1 MRKNNE
7 CYENARWKN
16 EWTSNVVYF
25 FNGPLEFLSQVLP
38 LALGLLLQKSG
49 IELTTASL
57 VSMYIAS
64 MNLSGPIQRIMYSI
78 SDIQRSQTVKEKN
91 IFIIGRILFRNII
104 SDSRIFS

>member
-1 MRKNNE
+1 MLRE
-7 CYENARWKN
+7 CSLEN

-25 FNGPLEFLSQVLP
+25 SMVLLEFLSQVLP

-57 VSMYIAS
+57 VSMYIAT

-78 SDIQRSQTVKEKN
+78 SDIQAIANSEKKKYFHYWKN
-91 IFIIGRILFRNII
+91 LV
-104 SDSRIFS
+104 

>member
-1 MRKNNE
+1 MLRE
-7 CYENARWKN
+7 CSWKN

-57 VSMYIAS
+57 VSMYIAT

-104 SDSRIFS
+104 SDSRIF

>member
-1 MRKNNE
+1 MLVGKMNGL
-7 CYENARWKN
+7 AM
-16 EWTSNVVYF
+16 SFIF

-57 VSMYIAS
+57 VSMYIAT

-78 SDIQRSQTVKEKN
+78 SDIQRSQTVKEKYFHYWKN
-91 IFIIGRILFRNII
+91 LV
-104 SDSRIFS
+104 